1 VTAHRVIL
9 LPGAV
14 LQAEQAYGNL
24 LAVLGRDVQAVA
36 KDLELYSR
44 ADPATEGAGRHYTLD
59 EEVDGVLRV
68 ADARGWSEFHLVGYS
83 AGGAASLAVTATHPD
98 RLLSLALL
106 EPAWAGDW
114 EWTAEHRE
122 FWAAQKRINELPQEQ
137 FLPAFMRLAVAPEVM
152 LPSPAVGEPPPWM
165 AQRPAGI
172 RALTRAFDT
181 FALDRAALAGF
192 TRPVYFA
199 LGGLS
204 NSRQYGEIAAR
215 LERVFRSFTLE
226 VFPDRHHFDPPHRA
240 EPQVL
245 AASLLTTWDSA
256 AEPETQVRT

>member
-1 VTAHRVIL
+1 VIL

-14 LQAEQAYGNL
+14 LPAEHAYGDL

-36 KDLELYSR
+36 KDLELYSHE
-44 ADPATEGAGRHYTLD
+44 DPAEAGTGRHYSLD

-68 ADARGWSEFHLVGYS
+68 ADARGWPRFHLVGYS

-98 RLLSLALL
+98 RLLSLGLL

-114 EWTAEHRE
+114 EWTAEHHE

-137 FLPAFMRLAVAPEVM
+137 FLAAFMRMAVAPGVT
-152 LPSPAVGEPPPWM
+152 LPPPAAGEPPPWM

-181 FALDRAALAGF
+181 FALDRAALANF

-215 LERVFRSFTLE
+215 LHRVFRNFTLE

-240 EPQVL
+240 EPQAL
-245 AASLLTTWDSA
+245 AASLLATWDSA
-256 AEPETQVRT
+256 AGRQQQART